1 MRARAIILASMLLVG
16 CQSTQYDDN
25 LLNNESQGLS
35 STSEIDAASAYS
47 SLTWL
52 MDSKGQHKDLW
63 HYISDG
69 INIKI
74 PQNVKVQAER
84 ARFTK
89 NANYL
94 PRIANRAE
102 PYMYWIVEQIEKRD
116 MPIELALLPIVESE
130 FNPLALSSA
139 RAAGIWQIVPTT
151 GIYYGLKQDEWYDAR
166 QDVIESTNAALDLL
180 QRLNTMFNGDWLLT
194 IAAYNSGEGRVL
206 KAIKENKAKGK
217 KTDFWSLSLPQET
230 SAYVPRLLAL
240 ADIMKNQKKYGI
252 NFPKT
257 NTQRALDQLEVG
269 QQIELT
275 QVAQITGLPLE
286 QIRQLN
292 AGYKHQVTPPDGPHK
307 ITLPK
312 SHSALLKQAIVGQTT
327 SLVTKAS
334 YTVREGDDLD
344 KIARRYSS
352 NKNAILAFNDLT
364 SEQVATGNTLHVPM
378 YSADVAESLLN
389 NKLSEEKKKNTPRK
403 VSYTVKSGE
412 SLSVIAKRLGVKV
425 SDLQKWNNLKNNKLK
440 PGQRLTYFVDA
451 SKAKKITYNIKTGDT
466 MTSVARKYGLDINDV
481 LSWNKNLPNIHQLSL
496 GDELVLYVL
505 GSPAK

>member
-1 MRARAIILASMLLVG
+1 MKARAIILASMLLAG

-25 LLNNESQGLS
+25 SLQSGNQGLS
-35 STSEIDAASAYS
+35 SLSEIDAASAYS

-74 PQNVKVQAER
+74 PQNAKIKAER
-84 ARFTK
+84 ERYTK
-89 NANYL
+89 RKDYL
-94 PRIANRAE
+94 PKVAVRAE
-102 PYMYWIVEQIEKRD
+102 PYMYWIVEQIEKRK

-130 FNPLALSSA
+130 FNPHALSSA

-151 GIYYGLKQDEWYDAR
+151 GTYFGLRQDEWYDAR

-180 QRLNTMFNGDWLLT
+180 ERLNKMFNGDWLLT

-206 KAIKENKAKGK
+206 NAIKENKARGR
-217 KTDFWSLSLPQET
+217 KTDFWSLSLPKET
-230 SAYVPRLLAL
+230 SVYVPRLLAL
-240 ADIMKNQKKYGI
+240 ADVMRNQDKYGI
-252 NFPKT
+252 VFPKSS
-257 NTQRALDQLEVG
+257 TQRALDQLEIG

-286 QIRQLN
+286 QIKQMN
-292 AGYKHQVTPPDGPHK
+292 AGYKHQITPPNGPHK

-312 SHSALLKQAIVGQTT
+312 SHSALLKQALVSQQTA
-327 SLVTKAS
+327 LVTQAS
-334 YTVREGDDLD
+334 YTVKEGDDLD

-352 NKNAILAFNDLT
+352 NKNAIVELNQLT
-364 SEQVATGNTLHVPM
+364 TDKVATGNTLYVPM

-389 NKLSEEKKKNTPRK
+389 KKLTDEKNKNAPRK
-403 VSYTVKSGE
+403 VRYTVKSGE
-412 SLSVIAKRLGVKV
+412 SLSVIAKRLNVKAA
-425 SDLQKWNNLKNNKLK
+425 DLQKWNNLKNNKLK
-440 PGQRLTYFVDA
+440 PGQQLVYYIDN

-496 GDELVLYVL
+496 GDQLTLYVF
-505 GSPAK
+505 